1 MSIILS
7 HICSSSQLLARS
19 AAQRRPVPDELYGS
33 CRTAFAAF
41 AAFAN
46 FPVATQQEKH
56 ILGAR

>member
-1 MSIILS
+1 MSTNLS
-7 HICSSSQLLARS
+7 HICSSSDLLARS
-19 AAQRRPVPDELYGS
+19 AVQRRPVPDELYGS
-33 CRTAFAAF
+33 HRTAF